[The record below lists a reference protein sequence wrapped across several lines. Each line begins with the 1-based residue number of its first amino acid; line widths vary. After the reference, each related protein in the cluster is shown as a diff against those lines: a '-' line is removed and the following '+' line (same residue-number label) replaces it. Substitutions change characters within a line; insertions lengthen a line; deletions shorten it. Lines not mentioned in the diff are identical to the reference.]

1 MKAVEVAAAQETPV
15 VQEYVIK
22 SGDTLNAI
30 ARNLGVTVRVICEL
44 NGIENPNRIRAG
56 RTIKY

>member
-1 MKAVEVAAAQETPV
+1 MAAAQETPV